1 MYAQVEHA
9 PGSCLAVVSTG
20 SFSNGQRRRRMI
32 PSDLRYH
39 KEHEWVRLNGKQATV
54 GISHFAQDALGD
66 IVFLDLP
73 KVGASVKVGQQ
84 IGEVESTKTTSTIYT
99 PVSGTIATIN
109 TDLKDHPEVVNSDPY
124 GKGWIAVIDLA
135 VPSEVEQ
142 LMTAAEYDAFLAS
155 QKKG

>member
-1 MYAQVEHA
+1 
-9 PGSCLAVVSTG
+9 
-20 SFSNGQRRRRMI
+20 MI

-39 KEHEWVRLNGKQATV
+39 QEHEWVRLNGNQATV

-99 PVSGTIATIN
+99 PVSGTIAKIN

-142 LMTAAEYDAFLAS
+142 LMTAAQYDTFLAS
-155 QKKG
+155 QKH

>member
-1 MYAQVEHA
+1 
-9 PGSCLAVVSTG
+9 
-20 SFSNGQRRRRMI
+20 MI

-39 KEHEWVRLNGKQATV
+39 KEHEWVRLNGNQATV

-73 KVGASVKVGQQ
+73 KVGTLIKVGQQ
-84 IGEVESTKTTSTIYT
+84 IGEVESTKTTSTLYT
-99 PVSGTIATIN
+99 PVSGTVAKIN
-109 TDLKDHPEVVNSDPY
+109 ADLKDHPEIVNSDPY

-142 LMTAAEYDAFLAS
+142 LMTAAQYDTFLAS
-155 QKKG
+155 QKH

>member
-1 MYAQVEHA
+1 
-9 PGSCLAVVSTG
+9 
-20 SFSNGQRRRRMI
+20 MI

-39 KEHEWVRLNGKQATV
+39 KEHEWVRLNGKDATV

-73 KVGASVKVGQQ
+73 KVGTAVKAGQQ

-99 PVSGTIATIN
+99 PVSGTISSVN

-124 GKGWIAVIDLA
+124 GKGWIVVIALSNA
-135 VPSEVEQ
+135 GEVDA
-142 LMTAAEYDAFLAS
+142 LMTAAQYEQFLAS
-155 QKKG
+155 QKH